1 MKNLKIM
8 LGIAWG
14 IFAGG
19 ALGGSDP
26 YYTKVISA
34 AGFLSQAG
42 TNHVSISEV
51 ETSGNGLVSQEFRFG
66 NDIGND
72 KIKIASQDGLIV
84 GMSLSG
90 QSFDLKIPKLALKG
104 DAEWVRLSEFFQRE
118 AIRQMSFP
126 RFFFLSSSAPRR
138 DCVLQ
143 TKKVTENIVEAVDS
157 TTGWHR
163 ILVFSPNDTIS
174 HVYDVRYE
182 GDEPCFAGSMTFG
195 LGGRFC
201 SSYSDQNLIAS
212 FYSNGGLKKLR
223 VLNTKSKYGISYRSM
238 EWNAQ
243 GKLIKDLDLT
253 NQPHTRTEFRGLEL
267 KR

>member
-1 MKNLKIM
+1 MKNLKLL
-8 LGIAWG
+8 LGITWG

-19 ALGGSDP
+19 ASGDPDP

-34 AGFLSQAG
+34 VGLLSQTG
-42 TNHVSISEV
+42 TNNVSISES
-51 ETSGNGLVSQEFRFG
+51 ETNEDGLVSQKFRF
-66 NDIGND
+66 GND

-84 GMSLSG
+84 GMNLSDRL
-90 QSFDLKIPKLALKG
+90 FNLKIPKLALKG
-104 DAEWVRLSEFFQRE
+104 DAEWVRLSEFFQLE
-118 AIRQMSFP
+118 ALRLMSFP

-138 DCVLQ
+138 DCVLR
-143 TKKVTENIVEAVDS
+143 TKKVTENIIEAVDS

-163 ILVFSPNDTIS
+163 ILVFSPNGTIS
-174 HVYDVRYE
+174 HVHDVRYE

-201 SSYSDQNLIAS
+201 SSYSDQNFIAS
-212 FYSNGGLKKLR
+212 FYANGGLKKLR
-223 VLNTKSKYGISYRSM
+223 VLNEKYGISHRSM

-243 GKLIKDLDLT
+243 GKLIKNLDLS
-253 NQPHTRTEFRGLEL
+253 NQPHTRTEFRGFEL